1 MGQKGGRHRHIG
13 RGASLTGA
21 MAAAGAPGAAGGG
34 AAGGRVREFVAVR
47 GGGGGAWPPG
57 AAPPAPAGG
66 ARGEGGRGGEPAERE
81 LEAARVEW
89 ARRAGEQREAL
100 RALSGALAPVLE
112 RAAGCAGELR
122 ASLEAGRVLE
132 RECAALRAE
141 NAALVGRCEA
151 AEARHAALQRDF
163 QVVILE
169 SVRLARASAVGEA
182 GESAARTPAVPE
194 PRAPVSSSMGGTS
207 PSCAG
212 VSQKRFLETLREFQA
227 ASSETS
233 SEGGLLESSEAA
245 SCAAG
250 ECPPRSPEDPAEAP
264 ESSVALEEA
273 PPSEDRG
280 SSFFGIPW
288 GDLQRHLGALR
299 AGGVLPHL
307 DDSEEEE
314 DGAGAGEGKDGL
326 AERGAEGQRACS
338 AQEMASACSSSAP
351 DRWAPA
357 LGRGGRELLAR
368 YRHALVEV
376 QRAHEPGEAWGK
388 RSGPRLA
395 GGRRAAA
402 GGQKE
407 NRRDLVSHVPASS
420 QQPWKP
426 AGRAA
431 PQAAV
436 AAVAAAAPR

>member
-1 MGQKGGRHRHIG
+1 MG
-13 RGASLTGA
+13 T
-21 MAAAGAPGAAGGG
+21 AAGAPGAAGGG

-66 ARGEGGRGGEPAERE
+66 GRGEGGRGGEPAERE

-112 RAAGCAGELR
+112 RAAECAGELR

-151 AEARHAALQRDF
+151 AEARHVALQRDF
-163 QVVILE
+163 QAVILE

-194 PRAPVSSSMGGTS
+194 PRAPASSSMGGTS

-233 SEGGLLESSEAA
+233 SEGALFESSEAA

-250 ECPPRSPEDPAEAP
+250 ECLPRSPEDPAEAP
-264 ESSVALEEA
+264 EMHESSVELEEA
-273 PPSEDRG
+273 APSEGRG

-288 GDLQRHLGALR
+288 GDLQRQLGVLR

-314 DGAGAGEGKDGL
+314 DGAGAGEGKEGL

-351 DRWAPA
+351 DRRTPA
-357 LGRGGRELLAR
+357 LSPEGRELLAR
-368 YRHALVEV
+368 YRHALAEV
-376 QRAHEPGEAWGK
+376 QRAHKPGEAWGK

-431 PQAAV
+431 PLAAV
-436 AAVAAAAPR
+436 AAVVAAAPR